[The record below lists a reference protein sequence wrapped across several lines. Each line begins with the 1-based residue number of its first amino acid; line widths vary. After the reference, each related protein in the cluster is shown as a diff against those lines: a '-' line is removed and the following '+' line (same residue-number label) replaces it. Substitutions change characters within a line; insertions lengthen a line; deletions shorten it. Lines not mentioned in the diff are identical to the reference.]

1 MFTPMEIGLICTL
14 LIGGGYAGVKKLV
27 KKDTEVEDRRRGAAN
42 LAGVLKSKGLKKIPD
57 FLISYSVGDYSGMAN
72 DIKDLA
78 KLFLDGEAAVLAE
91 FKDVFTNLFEAKL
104 SSEEGRT
111 FIAAR
116 LADKAEETDT
126 TVVKNA
132 PPAMIVPVTK

>member
-1 MFTPMEIGLICTL
+1 MFTTL
-14 LIGGGYAGVKKLV
+14 EVILACILGVGGGIAGVKKLV
-27 KKDTEVEDRRRGAAN
+27 KKDTNVEDRRRGAAN
-42 LAGVLKSKGLKKIPD
+42 LAGVLKSTGLKKIPD

-91 FKDVFTNLFEAKL
+91 FKDVFMNLLEAKL
-104 SSEEGRT
+104 GSEEGRA

-116 LADKAEETDT
+116 LADRVEDADTKVAKDAPKA
-126 TVVKNA
+126 V
-132 PPAMIVPVTK
+132 VTK

>member
-1 MFTPMEIGLICTL
+1 MFSPLEIGLICSL
-14 LIGGGYAGVKKLV
+14 FLGGGYAGVKKLV

-42 LAGVLKSKGLKKIPD
+42 LAGVLKSTGLKKIPD

-91 FKDVFTNLFEAKL
+91 FKDVFTNLLEAKL
-104 SSEEGRT
+104 GNEEGRA

-116 LADKAEETDT
+116 LADKVTDADTAVAKDAPKAVVVAVT
-126 TVVKNA
+126 T
-132 PPAMIVPVTK
+132 